1 MRIGIAADHEGL
13 ELKQEVVEELSARG
27 HEVLDFGASALD
39 FDDDYTEFVIPLG
52 RAIAS
57 GDVERGIALCSKPLG
72 ASMCGNKIP
81 GVRAGTPFDHVSVW
95 QGVEDS
101 HMNMVCVDT
110 RIVGRSVAWDLIQ
123 TFLAARF
130 RESDS
135 EVRKS
140 SKSGGAGEGWQR

>member
-1 MRIGIAADHEGL
+1 MRIGIAADHEGF
-13 ELKQEVVEELSARG
+13 ELKQEVVEELSSGG
-27 HEVLDFGASALD
+27 HEVKDFGASSLD

-52 RAIAS
+52 CAIAS

-95 QGVEDS
+95 QAVEHS
-101 HMNMVCVDT
+101 HMNMICVDT

-123 TFLAARF
+123 TFLAVGF
-130 RESDS
+130 RDSDS
-135 EVRKS
+135 EPRRS
-140 SKSGGAGEGWQR
+140 AQSGSGGDRSQ